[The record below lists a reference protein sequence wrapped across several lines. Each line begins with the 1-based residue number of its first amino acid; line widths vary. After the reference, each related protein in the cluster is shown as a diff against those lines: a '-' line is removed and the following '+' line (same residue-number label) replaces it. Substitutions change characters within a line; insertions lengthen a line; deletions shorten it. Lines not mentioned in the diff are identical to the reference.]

1 MIARALAGE
10 ANVPFYY
17 ASGSDFSAP
26 YWGVGV
32 LKIKKLFR
40 KARTSRRSIIF
51 IDEFDALA
59 RGRRAAHS
67 GGWVC
72 NRGGRGQLRSV
83 LVL

>member
-32 LKIKKLFR
+32 LKIKKLFS
-40 KARTSRRSIIF
+40 KARRSRRSIIF
-51 IDEFDALA
+51 IDEFDAVA
-59 RGRRAAHS
+59 RGRRSTHS
-67 GGWVC
+67 GV
-72 NRGGRGQLRSV
+72 RGHKKHDT
-83 LVL
+83 